1 MTHEYVI
8 AQGGRVQPH
17 TLGGDDAEPTAVAW
31 AADRV
36 LAVGAD
42 DLVRSISR
50 GDSTFVDLDGCVVTA
65 LPSDLAS
72 ADTLVRE
79 VSLSGVLDPDLGG
92 LFIDAGLLDPDS
104 ALEPGSPAELAFW
117 DVGPA
122 PAGRTHLVAVV
133 RGGAFTEGDEHY
145 GPFSPAG
152 ASMPQSGAHDPH

>member
-8 AQGGRVQPH
+8 ALGGRVQPH
-17 TLGGDDAEPTAVAW
+17 TLHGNDAEPTAVAW

-42 DLVRSISR
+42 DIVRSISR
-50 GDSTFVDLDGCVVTA
+50 GDSTFLDLDGCVVTA

-72 ADTLVRE
+72 ADALVHE
-79 VSLSGVLDPDLGG
+79 VSLSGVLDPDLGA

-117 DVGPA
+117 DVESAPRGPTRLA
-122 PAGRTHLVAVV
+122 AVV
-133 RGGAFTEGDEHY
+133 RGGAFTEGDEHR
-145 GPFSPAG
+145 GPFSPAD
-152 ASMPQSGAHDPH
+152 ASMPQSPRTAR